1 MYREFWS
8 NADFLSLMNASHRVV
23 LSINRNAVSFLSKT
37 MNREMLHS
45 VLRIQRQPLYENDVL
60 GERRLALLDR
70 RRKTPTLVVHATDYV
85 TETTD
90 NIWQL
95 EPNIS
100 STGVRPCLIRNDSFR
115 FNVQISLSQM
125 HPPDLISESLR
136 RARRLPQLR
145 RGEPRAL
152 VALFGARADGRHE

>member
-8 NADFLSLMNASHRVV
+8 NADFLSLMNASHRVI

-37 MNREMLHS
+37 MNREILHS

-100 STGVRPCLIRNDSFR
+100 SKGVRPC
-115 FNVQISLSQM
+115 
-125 HPPDLISESLR
+125 
-136 RARRLPQLR
+136 
-145 RGEPRAL
+145 
-152 VALFGARADGRHE
+152 